1 MQTRGNMAKADSLLN
16 GMAAAGPAKER
27 PKGKPARK
35 CATIPCLN
43 CGEPFLQKRSVNK
56 FCGIVCANQLKHKQ
70 FRAELQAALDSGTLP
85 TSKKEAQLIGSKF
98 FLAKSCKKG
107 HIGVRNAAGGTC
119 VDCERE
125 KHAKDN
131 AEKKAAKSPL
141 PAVWQSLQTSP
152 VFLHILGDWRPLVVA
167 L

>member
-1 MQTRGNMAKADSLLN
+1 MQSRGSMAKADGVLH
-16 GMAAAGPAKER
+16 GVATAGQSEER
-27 PKGKPARK
+27 PKGKPMRK

-43 CGEPFLQKRSVNK
+43 CDEPFLQKRSVNK

-70 FRAELQAALDSGTLP
+70 FRAELQAALDSGTMP
-85 TSKKEAQLIGSKF
+85 TSKKEAQLGGFKF
-98 FLAKSCKKG
+98 FLARPCNKG
-107 HIGVRNAAGGTC
+107 HIGVRNTAGGTC

-131 AEKKAAKSPL
+131 AARKEQRL
-141 PAVWQSLQTSP
+141 PVSVVPASLQTSAM
-152 VFLHILGDWRPLVVA
+152 FLHILGDWRPVVVA

>member
-1 MQTRGNMAKADSLLN
+1 M
-16 GMAAAGPAKER
+16 
-27 PKGKPARK
+27 RK

-43 CGEPFLQKRSVNK
+43 CGQPFPQKRSVNK
-56 FCGIVCANQLKHKQ
+56 FCGVPCSNQLKHKQ

-131 AEKKAAKSPL
+131 ADRKAARLPA

-152 VFLHILGDWRPLVVA
+152 LWLHILPNWQPVVVQRA
-167 L
+167 